1 MSMGIDDLEI
11 AYFRKKN
18 KRILKLCN
26 GGLIVIFFDI
36 AEWVISF
43 FFLGLGT
50 LLFSLSFLITFHVLL
65 QIIDRLKYEG

>member
-1 MSMGIDDLEI
+1 MML
-11 AYFRKKN
+11 
-18 KRILKLCN
+18 L
-26 GGLIVIFFDI
+26 DI
-36 AEWVISF
+36 ADWVISF